1 MCMYDQYDY
10 LLKNFDEIK
19 NVDIQV
25 PLKKNLEFF
34 PVKGSVSRVLRWVL
48 LYINQ
53 KLFSRPII
61 AFHKILTF
69 LKGQF
74 TINKKQVGAPLYY
87 DNIEIAGKWV
97 FPQY

>member
-1 MCMYDQYDY
+1 M
-10 LLKNFDEIK
+10 
-19 NVDIQV
+19 
-25 PLKKNLEFF
+25 LKKKKIHFF
-34 PVKGSVSRVLRWVL
+34 KGSASRVLRWVL
-48 LYINQ
+48 LYIIQ

-61 AFHKILTF
+61 ASHKILTF

-74 TINKKQVGAPLYY
+74 TINKNRQAQPCTMIWFCP